1 MNNNKSSLLSIK
13 HVFWQTK
20 KLIIVMCISGP
31 LFGQADVHD
40 KSYYDL
46 VNSIIENS
54 VSRKVLVIDSAKSA
68 FEFFN
73 PKDLTFYTFSSP
85 EARQMILSD
94 SVWVRTLRALIPSAG
109 ILHEVS
115 SFDPKKVQLASH
127 SDINEFWTPDG
138 FLWKNYKQKYKTEGF
153 MEFSTIFEF
162 QGHGIMYYDIRRG
175 PLNGGGSVLFLEKLN
190 GNWEIKE
197 ILTTWVE

>member
-1 MNNNKSSLLSIK
+1 MNNCKTSLPSFNQVSAKTK
-13 HVFWQTK
+13 HVVV
-20 KLIIVMCISGP
+20 LLCICGS
-31 LFGQADVHD
+31 LFGQADTHD
-40 KSYYDL
+40 QTYYDL
-46 VNSIIENS
+46 VNSIIDNS

-68 FEFFN
+68 FEYFN

-94 SVWVRTLRALIPSAG
+94 SVWARTLRALRPGAG
-109 ILHEVS
+109 ILHEAS
-115 SFDPKKVQLASH
+115 SLDPKKIELVSH
-127 SDINEFWTPDG
+127 SDLNEFWTADG
-138 FLWKNYKQKYKTEGF
+138 FLWKKYKQKYKTDGF